1 MRQQGALVPQMHE
14 PNSSRVLSYDPLVF
28 PCGLSRSGTTLLAT
42 ILDSHRDIS
51 LGYELIPPW
60 MPAPLELLAL
70 LDEGIKL
77 GGSAEL
83 AGKTLRDA
91 GHPDMGKFI
100 MRCFRA
106 GLTEAD
112 LRAVMGALAQEGCP
126 AIETIEERLRIAH
139 RIAARKRDIRA
150 TRYYG
155 FKLNMSAFELAYG
168 LFPNSRLVYIVRDPR
183 DVVASQIQRKFDRSV
198 EDICRA
204 WKRYTTSLDRFIT
217 AHPDAGHV
225 IRYEDLV
232 ETPEVTIRSMFDFL
246 PMEIDENVFRFYESA
261 ASVHRSGHPN
271 AANLKRDFFTASIGR
286 ARHEL
291 EASVIAQI
299 EDFCADGMESL
310 RYERA
315 PAR

>member
-1 MRQQGALVPQMHE
+1 MHQ
-14 PNSSRVLSYDPLVF
+14 PNSSPVLSRDPLVF

-60 MPAPLELLAL
+60 MPAPLDLLAL

-83 AGKTLRDA
+83 AGKALRDA
-91 GHPDMGKFI
+91 GHPEMGKFI

-112 LRAVMGALAQEGCP
+112 LRAVMAALAQEGCP
-126 AIETIEERLRIAH
+126 AGDTIEERLRIAH
-139 RIAARKRDIRA
+139 RVAARKREIRG
-150 TRYYG
+150 TLYYG
-155 FKLNMSAFELAYG
+155 FKLNISAFELAYG
-168 LFPNSRLVYIVRDPR
+168 LFPNSRLVYMVRDPR

-198 EDICRA
+198 EDICKA
-204 WKRYTTSLDRFIT
+204 WNRYASSLDRFIT

-225 IRYEDLV
+225 TRYEDLV
-232 ETPEVTIRSMFDFL
+232 GSPAAAIRSMFDFL

-271 AANLKRDFFTASIGR
+271 AEALKRDFFTTSIGR
-286 ARHEL
+286 ARKDL
-291 EASVIAQI
+291 EAKVIAQI
-299 EDFCADGMESL
+299 ERLCAEGMQRLGYGRTREQ
-310 RYERA
+310 
-315 PAR
+315 

>member
-1 MRQQGALVPQMHE
+1 MHQST
-14 PNSSRVLSYDPLVF
+14 SSHVLSCDPLVF

-70 LDEGIKL
+70 LDEGIRL
-77 GGSAEL
+77 AGSAES
-83 AGKTLRDA
+83 AGKALRSA
-91 GHPDMGKFI
+91 GHPEMGKFI

-112 LRAVMGALAQEGCP
+112 LRDVMGALAQEGCP

-139 RIAARKRDIRA
+139 RIAARKREIRA

-155 FKLNMSAFELAYG
+155 FKLNMGAFELAFG

-183 DVVASQIQRKFDRSV
+183 DVVASQIERKFDRSV
-198 EDICRA
+198 EDICKA
-204 WKRYTTSLDRFIT
+204 WNRYATNFDHFVRE
-217 AHPDAGHV
+217 HPKAGHV

-232 ETPEVTIRSMFDFL
+232 GRPKVAVPSMFDFL

-271 AANLKRDFFTASIGR
+271 AEMLKRDFFTTSIGR
-286 ARHEL
+286 ARNEL
-291 EASVIAQI
+291 EAKVITQI
-299 EDFCADGMESL
+299 EHLCAEGMQRL
-310 RYERA
+310 GYERT
-315 PAR
+315 REQ

>member
-1 MRQQGALVPQMHE
+1 MHQSNSNPVLSRDALV
-14 PNSSRVLSYDPLVF
+14 F
-28 PCGLSRSGTTLLAT
+28 TCGLSRSGTTLLTT

-60 MPAPLELLAL
+60 MPTPLELLAL
-70 LDEGIKL
+70 LDEGIRL
-77 GGSAEL
+77 AGSAES
-83 AGKTLRDA
+83 AGKALGSA
-91 GHPDMGKFI
+91 GHPEMGKFI

-139 RIAARKRDIRA
+139 RIAARKREIRA

-155 FKLNMSAFELAYG
+155 FKLNMSAFEVAFG

-183 DVVASQIQRKFDRSV
+183 DVVASQIERKFDRSV
-198 EDICRA
+198 DAICKA
-204 WKRYTTSLDRFIT
+204 WNRYTTNFDRFVT
-217 AHPDAGHV
+217 GHPKAGYV

-232 ETPEVTIRSMFDFL
+232 GSPEAAIRSMFDFL

-261 ASVHRSGHPN
+261 ASVHRAGHPN
-271 AANLKRDFFTASIGR
+271 AEHLKRDFFTTSIGR
-286 ARHEL
+286 ARNEL
-291 EASVIAQI
+291 EAKVIAQI
-299 EDFCADGMESL
+299 EHLCAEGMQRL
-310 RYERA
+310 GYERT
-315 PAR
+315 REQ

>member
-1 MRQQGALVPQMHE
+1 MRQQACLDACMHQSK
-14 PNSSRVLSYDPLVF
+14 SSPVVSRDPLVF

-60 MPAPLELLAL
+60 LPAPLELLAL
-70 LDEGIKL
+70 LDEGIKR
-77 GGSAEL
+77 GGSADF
-83 AGKTLRDA
+83 AGKALRDA
-91 GHPDMGKFI
+91 GHLDSGKFI

-106 GLTEAD
+106 GLSEAD

-126 AIETIEERLRIAH
+126 AVETIEDRLRIAH
-139 RIAARKRDIRA
+139 RVAARKREIRR

-155 FKLNMSAFELAYG
+155 FKLNISAFELAYN

-183 DVVASQIQRKFDRSV
+183 DVVASQIERKFDRSV

-204 WKRYTTSLDRFIT
+204 WNRYATSLDRFVT
-217 AHPDAGHV
+217 AHPDAGHL

-232 ETPEVTIRSMFDFL
+232 GTPEVTIRSMFDFL
-246 PMEIDENVFRFYESA
+246 PMEIDENVFRFYDSA
-261 ASVHRSGHPN
+261 ASVHHSGHPN
-271 AANLKRDFFTASIGR
+271 AANLKRDFFTTSIGR

-291 EASVIAQI
+291 ETSVVAQI
-299 EDFCADGMESL
+299 EEFCAEGMERL
-310 RYERA
+310 RYER
-315 PAR
+315 PPT

>member
-1 MRQQGALVPQMHE
+1 MPE
-14 PNSSRVLSYDPLVF
+14 SNSSPVLSRDPLVF
-28 PCGLSRSGTTLLAT
+28 PCGVSRSGTTLLTT

-60 MPAPLELLAL
+60 MPSPTELLAL

-77 GGSAEL
+77 GGSAEF
-83 AGKTLRDA
+83 AGKALRNA

-112 LRAVMGALAQEGCP
+112 LRGVMGSLAQEGCP
-126 AIETIEERLRIAH
+126 AVARLEQRLRIAH
-139 RIAARKRDIRA
+139 RIAARKREIRG

-155 FKLNMSAFELAYG
+155 FKLNISAFELAYG
-168 LFPNSRLVYIVRDPR
+168 LFPNSHLVFIVRDPR
-183 DVVASQIQRKFDRSV
+183 DVAASQTERKFDRSV
-198 EDICRA
+198 QEICKA
-204 WKRYTTSLDRFIT
+204 WNRYTLNLARFVT
-217 AHPDAGHV
+217 AHPGAGHV

-232 ETPEVTIRSMFDFL
+232 ARPGAVIRSMFNFL

-271 AANLKRDFFTASIGR
+271 AENLKRDFFTTSIGR
-286 ARHEL
+286 ARVEL
-291 EASVIAQI
+291 EAKVIAQI
-299 EDFCADGMESL
+299 EDLCADGME
-310 RYERA
+310 RMGYGCTGEQ
-315 PAR
+315 

>member
-1 MRQQGALVPQMHE
+1 MHE
-14 PNSSRVLSYDPLVF
+14 LSSSRVLSCDPLIF

-51 LGYELIPPW
+51 LAYELIPPW
-60 MPAPLELLAL
+60 MPAPRELLAL
-70 LDEGIKL
+70 LDQGIER

-83 AGKTLRDA
+83 AGKALREA

-106 GLTEAD
+106 GLSEAD

-126 AIETIEERLRIAH
+126 AVETIEERLRIAH
-139 RIAARKRDIRA
+139 RIAARKREIRG

-155 FKLNMSAFELAYG
+155 FKLNISAFELAFG

-183 DVVASQIQRKFDRSV
+183 DVVASQIERKFNRSV

-204 WKRYTTSLDRFIT
+204 WYRYATSLDGFVT

-232 ETPEVTIRSMFDFL
+232 GRPEVTIRSMFDFL
-246 PMEIDENVFRFYESA
+246 PMVIDENVFRFYDSA

-271 AANLKRDFFTASIGR
+271 AANLKRDFFTTSIGR

-299 EDFCADGMESL
+299 EEFCADGMERL
-310 RYERA
+310 RYERT
-315 PAR
+315 PAQ

>member
-1 MRQQGALVPQMHE
+1 MHQ
-14 PNSSRVLSYDPLVF
+14 PNASPVLSRDPLVF

-83 AGKTLRDA
+83 AGKALRES
-91 GHPDMGKFI
+91 GHAEMGKFI

-106 GLTEAD
+106 GLSEAD
-112 LRAVMGALAQEGCP
+112 LRAVMDALAQEGCL
-126 AIETIEERLRIAH
+126 AVETIEERLRIAH
-139 RIAARKRDIRA
+139 RIAARKREIRG

-155 FKLNMSAFELAYG
+155 FKLNISAFDLAYG

-183 DVVASQIQRKFDRSV
+183 DVVASQIERKFERSV

-204 WKRYTTSLDRFIT
+204 WNRYTTSLDRFVT

-225 IRYEDLV
+225 IRYENLV
-232 ETPEVTIRSMFDFL
+232 RAPEVTIRSMFDFL
-246 PMEIDENVFRFYESA
+246 PMEIDENVFRFYDSA
-261 ASVHRSGHPN
+261 ASVHRAGHPN
-271 AANLKRDFFTASIGR
+271 AEMLKRDFFTTSIGR
-286 ARHEL
+286 ARNEL
-291 EASVIAQI
+291 EAKVIADI
-299 EDFCADGMESL
+299 EHLCAEGMQRL
-310 RYERA
+310 GYERTA
-315 PAR
+315 TR